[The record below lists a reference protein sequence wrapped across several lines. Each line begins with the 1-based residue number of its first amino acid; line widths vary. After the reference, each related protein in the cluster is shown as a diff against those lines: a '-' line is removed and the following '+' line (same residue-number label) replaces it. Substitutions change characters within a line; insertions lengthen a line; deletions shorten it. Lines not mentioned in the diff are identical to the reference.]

1 MRADAGAEQ
10 GFTLIEVL
18 VALAIFSLAALA
30 MLRLQGAAMGTT
42 ARLDEKAIAAIVA
55 RNQAIDVTLQPRPLA
70 LGSSSGEEDNAGR
83 RWRWTR
89 TVTRSA
95 DPRLQQIE
103 IRVAGQEG
111 ETAASLFVVR
121 RAS

>member
-1 MRADAGAEQ
+1 MRADTEQ

-42 ARLDEKAIAAIVA
+42 ARLDEKAVAAIVA
-55 RNQAIDVTLQPRPLA
+55 RNQAIAVTLQPQPPSY
-70 LGSSSGEEDNAGR
+70 GSSSGEDENAGR
-83 RWRWTR
+83 RWRWTQ
-89 TVTRSA
+89 TVTRSP

-103 IRVAGQEG
+103 IRVAGADG
-111 ETAASLFVVR
+111 STAASLFVVR
-121 RAS
+121 SAA

>member
-1 MRADAGAEQ
+1 MRTDTADA

-42 ARLDEKAIAAIVA
+42 ARLDEKAVAAIVA
-55 RNQAIDVTLQPRPLA
+55 RNQAIAVTLQQQALP
-70 LGSSSGEEDNAGR
+70 LGSSSGEETNAGR
-83 RWRWTR
+83 RWRWTQS
-89 TVTRSA
+89 VTRGT

-103 IRVAGQEG
+103 IKVAGQEG
-111 ETAASLFVVR
+111 DTAASLFVVR
-121 RAS
+121 RAP

>member
-1 MRADAGAEQ
+1 MRTDTADA

-55 RNQAIDVTLQPRPLA
+55 RNQAIAVTLQPQAPIF
-70 LGSSSGEEDNAGR
+70 GSSSGEEANAGR
-83 RWRWTR
+83 RWRWTQS
-89 TVTRSA
+89 VTRGT

-103 IRVAGQEG
+103 IKVTGEEG
-111 ETAASLFVVR
+111 DTAASLFVVR
-121 RAS
+121 RAP

>member
-1 MRADAGAEQ
+1 MRTDTADA

-42 ARLDEKAIAAIVA
+42 ARLDEKAVAAIVA
-55 RNQAIDVTLQPRPLA
+55 RNQGIAVTLQPQAAP
-70 LGSSSGEEDNAGR
+70 LGSSSGEETNAGR
-83 RWRWTR
+83 RWRWTQN
-89 TVTRSA
+89 VTRGT

-103 IRVAGQEG
+103 IKVAGQEG
-111 ETAASLFVVR
+111 DTAASLFVVR
-121 RAS
+121 RAP